1 MFAGTSNLGDNW
13 PGFNNSLPGSLS
25 KSISHLQPPLNV
37 KQSLSCELS
46 AYDLLRTSSVCP
58 RLSAQLGLCV
68 P

>member
-25 KSISHLQPPLNV
+25 NSISHYQPPLDN

-46 AYDLLRTSSVCP
+46 ADDLLHTSSVCV